1 MVHGYVAL
9 DRLAHLYLVLVIV
22 VYGLSVYL
30 AVREAVATAFLHIVQ
45 NVGHTIVYVLGR
57 VAVVLRKERIFRCTL
72 LQIHLY
78 RSLEMVCR
86 FHIAVA
92 LDCLFQYLSPICRLN
107 LAQKEVFKVLPCV
120 PVQFVVEFTEHGYI
134 AVDVCFHHV
143 LEYVVHLIVS
153 ALLLYCLA
161 SSLCHVD

>member
-1 MVHGYVAL
+1 MVLSDSVLPCFRLFLCGEFHHMVHGYLTL

-30 AVREAVATAFLHIVQ
+30 PVREAVATTFLHIVQ

-57 VAVVLRKERIFRCTL
+57 VAVVLGKERIFRCTL

-86 FHIAVA
+86 FHIAVGK
-92 LDCLFQYLSPICRLN
+92 I
-107 LAQKEVFKVLPCV
+107 K
-120 PVQFVVEFTEHGYI
+120 G
-134 AVDVCFHHV
+134 
-143 LEYVVHLIVS
+143 
-153 ALLLYCLA
+153 
-161 SSLCHVD
+161 

>member
-1 MVHGYVAL
+1 MLYFLGGRFGGGSRLVAVLQLADFLLLILSESLLTCLRLFLCGEFHHVVHGYLTL

-30 AVREAVATAFLHIVQ
+30 PVREAVATAFLHIVQ
-45 NVGHTIVYVLGR
+45 NVGHAVIYVLGR

-86 FHIAVA
+86 FHIAVGK
-92 LDCLFQYLSPICRLN
+92 I
-107 LAQKEVFKVLPCV
+107 K
-120 PVQFVVEFTEHGYI
+120 G
-134 AVDVCFHHV
+134 
-143 LEYVVHLIVS
+143 
-153 ALLLYCLA
+153 
-161 SSLCHVD
+161 